1 VRSRD
6 GNGSWDV
13 QPVSDLTEAANLLN
27 TGDDIVLG
35 LPIEAV
41 LAQRLRL
48 PTIDPAEFGEMVR
61 IQVEKTLPFPPE
73 EVTSDFEVIEQGETD
88 SVVSAIAVHNQRLTE
103 LAGPLLTRGHIPRQV
118 TVYAAQRAASHAAD
132 GRALFIYPEGE
143 KLVSA
148 ISENGKLSFTRTLP
162 TREPAQLQREL
173 PQLALSAELQGI
185 SSSFPSVLLGEECL
199 PLRDT
204 IEAIFTQ
211 RPEMIGAEKP
221 PAAVKLNLAPES
233 WKAQR
238 LALVRQAQW
247 RQRLLWAG
255 GAYAA
260 LILLFV
266 LYVLIIHFQVGRVKK
281 AIARDADKVDFVKN
295 TETQWKELAPAIDP
309 HFYPVEVL
317 FHLFQSLPTPDVQ
330 ITVYDQTARSLSVQ
344 GEAPN
349 AALAYQ
355 FGEKVKANADL
366 HAFTFELGPPRILP
380 NGHAQFRLEGK
391 PK

>member
-1 VRSRD
+1 MRARAN
-6 GNGSWDV
+6 NGSWDV
-13 QPVSDLTEAANLLN
+13 QSASDLGELAGFLT

-35 LPIEAV
+35 LPIDAV

-48 PTIDPAEFGEMVR
+48 PTVDPTEFGEMVR
-61 IQVEKTLPFPPE
+61 IQIEKTLPYPPE
-73 EVTSDFEVIEQGETD
+73 EVTSAFEVIEQGETD
-88 SVVSAIAVHNQRLTE
+88 SVVSAIAVHNQKLND
-103 LAGPLLTRGHIPRQV
+103 LAGPLLSRGHIPRQV
-118 TVYAAQRAASHAAD
+118 TVYAAQRAASHAAA

-148 ISENGKLSFTRTLP
+148 ISENGKISFARTLS
-162 TREPAQLQREL
+162 TREPAQLQRDL
-173 PQLALSAELQGI
+173 PQMALSAELQGI
-185 SSSFPSVLLGEECL
+185 NSSFGSVLLSEDCL

-204 IEAIFTQ
+204 VETIFTQ
-211 RPEMIGAEKP
+211 RPEMIGAEAP
-221 PAAVKLNLAPES
+221 PAPVHLNLVPES

-238 LALVRQAQW
+238 LALVKQAQW
-247 RQRLLWAG
+247 RRRALLAG

-260 LILLFV
+260 IFLLFA

-281 AIARDADKVDFVKN
+281 AIARDADKVDFVKT
-295 TETQWKELAPAIDP
+295 TEARWKELAPAIEP
-309 HFYPVEVL
+309 QFYPVEVL
-317 FHLFQSLPTPDVQ
+317 FHLSQSLPTPEVQ

-349 AALAYQ
+349 ASLAYQ
-355 FGEKVKANADL
+355 FADKVKGNAAL
-366 HAFTFELGPPRILP
+366 KIFNFELGPPRILP